1 MFKIQKINNM
11 PLPSLSPFLAF
22 DQFTIYF
29 FINELK
35 NTFFSII
42 FAWPIYGFVKPSAK
56 KGLIFLKSVKGE
68 EQEPGGREG
77 ERRSREHGEAILW
90 LWK

>member
-1 MFKIQKINNM
+1 MACSPVSILSILLSILGTEC
-11 PLPSLSPFLAF
+11 PL
-22 DQFTIYF
+22 
-29 FINELK
+29 
-35 NTFFSII
+35 I